1 MSYSIIRF
9 THLQMIGYVC
19 ALEAL
24 TLSLIAFCSRSIYR
38 QVPDD
43 ETDLFPERNREL
55 KPMIGSKNY
64 DFHNHTDVSTS
75 PPLADGYIT
84 NNHNNCNKLSSLECN
99 KAPYIPGKIFF
110 FE

>member
-1 MSYSIIRF
+1 
-9 THLQMIGYVC
+9 MIGYVC
-19 ALEAL
+19 AVEAL

-55 KPMIGSKNY
+55 KPMTGSKHY

-75 PPLADGYIT
+75 PPIVDGHVT
-84 NNHNNCNKLSSLECN
+84 NNHNNCNTLSSPECN
-99 KAPYIPGKIFF
+99 KAPYIPGMFSLDEAIN
-110 FE
+110 